1 LTRTPGVPSHRQE
14 AFALYKLSLYQHI
27 EKAFGWEERA
37 QRLRFDSV
45 YRDQDYLWVMRGA
58 EVVGHVVMKQDEA
71 GAHLSL
77 LLVQPEHQHQGI
89 GRSVMKM
96 LMMKADQAQGAL
108 TLSCFLIDERAMG
121 FCQRLGFTLMCTD
134 EHFAT
139 YRYSADCVDVQL
151 TPSARETQ

>member
-1 LTRTPGVPSHRQE
+1 MPSKACDVTRVRLTRTPGVPSHRQE
-14 AFALYKLSLYQHI
+14 AFALYRLSLYPHI

-77 LLVQPEHQHQGI
+77 LLIKPEHQHQGI
-89 GRSVMKM
+89 GKCVMKL
-96 LMMKADQAQGAL
+96 LMVQADQAHGAL
-108 TLSCFLIDERAMG
+108 TLSCFLSDKRAMG
-121 FCQRLGFTLMCTD
+121 FYQRLGFTLMCTD

-139 YRYSADCVDVQL
+139 YRYSAD
-151 TPSARETQ
+151 